1 MSPITTFSR
10 KGLSL
15 SGFNV
20 QVNIVNMT
28 TMVHA
33 ENVVVLT
40 DGVELR
46 NDSKALRAI
55 L

>member
-1 MSPITTFSR
+1 MSPITTSSR
-10 KGLSL
+10 KLVSL

-20 QVNIVNMT
+20 QVNLVNMT
-28 TMVHA
+28 TMVH

-46 NDSKALRAI
+46 NDTKALRAI